1 MVEITFELVWKRIEA
16 HSSEVFTQIRGGEFS
31 YQTHDG
37 YIELDRINQNIALT
51 DFEKAYYLLPL
62 SNTVPVQHLRGPS
75 YIYAILMDSRIR
87 LSDW

>member
-16 HSSEVFTQIRGGEFS
+16 HSSEVFTQIRGGEFA
-31 YQTHDG
+31 YQAYDG
-37 YIELDRINQNIALT
+37 YIELDRTNQNIAQT
-51 DFEKAYYLLPL
+51 DFEKAYHLLPL

>member
-16 HSSEVFTQIRGGEFS
+16 HSSEVFTQIRGSEFS
-31 YQTHDG
+31 YQAHDG
-37 YIELDRINQNIALT
+37 YIELDRTNQNIAQT
-51 DFEKAYYLLPL
+51 DFEKGYHLLPL